1 MAQAFKFRYV
11 NEIVGAFVILI
22 VLLLLAG
29 IFFAGHAQRW
39 FEPVH
44 RLAIDFPPEGSFGLT
59 AGAEVV
65 ILGTVVGS
73 LERISVS
80 EDGTMAGTVMIK
92 GDFVRFVRAD
102 SKVKVKK
109 KFVVAGDSYIE
120 ISKGTGAKLPEGATL
135 PAVKDTEI
143 TELVEDAVAEIREKT
158 IPAIDQA
165 KDLLAKVTSIVSGL
179 EEGKGPAGK
188 FLRDDEMAEDV
199 KEIVAKANESLA
211 SVRDTLAKLPPMA
224 ETLSGEVRDMPGL
237 VVQTRDMLRETQRLI
252 EAIQRHW
259 LIRGY
264 VDQAPASETI
274 PPEAIGIS
282 K

>member
-44 RLAIDFPPEGSFGLT
+44 RLTIDFPPEGSFGLT

-80 EDGTMAGTVMIK
+80 EDGTMAGKVMIK